1 MVEAVFP
8 RDCDQNPRDGRCR
21 SDGGCNGKDFHTG
34 ASRGGATD
42 GLKVD
47 RHEISDVKEEN
58 AMDEGHD
65 EYGHRSAVR
74 EELRRHGG
82 FGNVAGELVNEEAK
96 HAYETENE
104 GQDRP
109 PRGPG
114 VFGAGPSES
123 EEDGRDGRGERGG
136 TDPVDPLDP
145 VHNRALAMVLEVE
158 KWDDEAEGYAADWQI
173 DVENPAPGDML
184 GKDATENGADDR
196 TDGISPRNQPTVLTS
211 LPQRQEI
218 ADDDF
223 AEGDDASPSK
233 ALDHPSRDEHRGAV
247 CPSGQAGSQHEE
259 EHGYDGQGATTEDVG
274 HLSVDGLDNGGSEN
288 VGVGDPDEEFG

>member
-8 RDCDQNPRDGRCR
+8 RDCDQNPRDGRGG
-21 SDGGCNGKDFHTG
+21 SDGGCDGEDFHTG

-42 GLKVD
+42 GLEVD
-47 RHEISDVKEEN
+47 RHEVSDVQEEN
-58 AMDEGHD
+58 AVDEGHD
-65 EYGHRSAVR
+65 EYGHGSAVG
-74 EELRRHGG
+74 EELGRHGG
-82 FGNVAGELVNEEAK
+82 FGNVTGELVDEEAK
-96 HAYETENE
+96 HAREAENE

-114 VFGAGPSES
+114 VFGAGPGES

-145 VHNRALAMVLEVE
+145 VQNRALAMVLEVE
-158 KWDDEAEGYAADWQI
+158 KRDDEAEGYAADWQV
-173 DVENPAPGDML
+173 DVENPTPGDVL
-184 GKDATENGADDR
+184 GEDATEDGADDR
-196 TDGISPRNQPTVLTS
+196 TDGICPRDQPAVLTS

-223 AEGDDASPSK
+223 AKGDDASSSE
-233 ALDHPSRDEHRGAV
+233 ALDHPSRDEHRGTV
-247 CPSGQAGSQHEE
+247 CPSGQAGPQHEE
-259 EHGYDGQGATTEDVG
+259 QHGYDGQGATTEDVG
-274 HLSVDGLDNGGSEN
+274 HLSVDGLDDCGGED